1 MACVYRSG
9 RSADAWVVARGKST
23 GKRRG
28 EVGYGEG
35 EVELSL
41 DDDVLLDEAELTR
54 RLTAVFEAP
63 NYQPP
68 RLPDVAVQVLELSQK
83 PEATFEQFT
92 RLLERDALLT
102 GQVMKLVQSPLYA
115 GQTAVRTLQQALA
128 RIGIK
133 NLRDIVLQAALH
145 MRVFRCDAY
154 RDAMDRLRRHSS
166 ATGQLCRIVCRYT
179 ALEAEYAFLC
189 GLLHDV
195 GIAAVLIALAESSAK
210 KAPELLAIWPSVER
224 VHPAA
229 ARKMA
234 QLWQLP
240 ADIALA
246 IGAHHQVKIEGHA
259 HPLAATVCLADQL
272 AHEHGFGLAANATE
286 EDSLAQACMA
296 SHTGIDRSGPAT
308 LASAREALRLTDK
321 QLELLTGDAAKLE
334 MAD

>member
-1 MACVYRSG
+1 MAQ
-9 RSADAWVVARGKST
+9 GKST
-23 GKRRG
+23 GKSKG

-35 EVELSL
+35 EVELDW

-68 RLPDVAVQVLELSQK
+68 RLPDVAVQILELSRK
-83 PEATFEQFT
+83 PEATFEQFAK
-92 RLLERDALLT
+92 LLERDTMLA
-102 GQVMKLVQSPLYA
+102 GQVMKLVQSSIYA
-115 GQTAVRTLQQALA
+115 GQTAVRTLQQALV

-154 RDAMDRLRRHSS
+154 RDVMDRLRRHSA

-210 KAPELLAIWPSVER
+210 KPPALLAIWPSVER

-234 QLWQLP
+234 QLWALP
-240 ADIALA
+240 GDISLA

-259 HPLAATVCLADQL
+259 HPLAATVCLADEL
-272 AHEHGFGLAANATE
+272 AHTHGFGLAASESEDGSLE
-286 EDSLAQACMA
+286 EACLA
-296 SHTGIDRSGPAT
+296 SHTGIDRSGPTT
-308 LASAREALRLTDK
+308 LASAREALNLSEK
-321 QLELLTGDAAKLE
+321 QLELIARDAAKLQAAGE
-334 MAD
+334 

>member
-1 MACVYRSG
+1 
-9 RSADAWVVARGKST
+9 VARGKST
-23 GKRRG
+23 GKSRG

-35 EVELSL
+35 EVEPSL

-83 PEATFEQFT
+83 PEATFEQLT

-154 RDAMDRLRRHSS
+154 RDAMDRLRRIRPPPASCAGSCAAMPHSRPS
-166 ATGQLCRIVCRYT
+166 TRSC
-179 ALEAEYAFLC
+179 
-189 GLLHDV
+189 
-195 GIAAVLIALAESSAK
+195 AACCTT
-210 KAPELLAIWPSVER
+210 W
-224 VHPAA
+224 
-229 ARKMA
+229 
-234 QLWQLP
+234 
-240 ADIALA
+240 
-246 IGAHHQVKIEGHA
+246 
-259 HPLAATVCLADQL
+259 
-272 AHEHGFGLAANATE
+272 
-286 EDSLAQACMA
+286 A
-296 SHTGIDRSGPAT
+296 SR
-308 LASAREALRLTDK
+308 RC
-321 QLELLTGDAAKLE
+321 
-334 MAD
+334 